1 MPPAPGARTIF
12 FVNLLDARR
21 RAPRVSVDGLCGV
34 ASHND
39 LYHASMSDLS
49 TTGLRLERVFDPKS
63 AKPIV
68 QLEIELPGLD
78 EVVWASAAV
87 THAFLTPIGRT
98 HDGQPR
104 FWCKAGLRIAD
115 TSRAERTMLRDYVV
129 ETIRA
134 QRHIA
139 DRRDYADVER
149 RGVTRAKVTATAAA
163 QPSSR
168 LPSAWQSLRG
178 AAT

>member
-1 MPPAPGARTIF
+1 
-12 FVNLLDARR
+12 
-21 RAPRVSVDGLCGV
+21 
-34 ASHND
+34 
-39 LYHASMSDLS
+39 MSDLS
-49 TTGLRLERVFDPKS
+49 TTGLRLERVFDPKN

-68 QLEIELPGLD
+68 QLEIELPGID

-115 TSRAERTMLRDYVV
+115 ASRAERTMLRDYVV

-134 QRHIA
+134 QRHVA
-139 DRRDYADVER
+139 DRRDYADIER
-149 RGVTRAKVTATAAA
+149 RGIA
-163 QPSSR
+163 PSSR
-168 LPSAWQSLRG
+168 VKTVGVTAAVQATLPSRSPSAWQSLRS